1 MLENQ
6 ENKENQVVDFDS
18 SSFDTF
24 LKEVKNDY
32 ENCGPQLRVSLDK
45 FAERYRVAKSQSI
58 PRLST
63 LLYDIKRE
71 LDPSA
76 RVKSGSM
83 IRVQV
88 ESIKRRKSE
97 GTGARRRYSINAGV
111 DNNSD
116 PQAIPKR
123 KIRKVAKKEHNLS
136 KNISNNL
143 LN

>member
-45 FAERYRVAKSQSI
+45 FAERYRVAKLQSI

-76 RVKSGSM
+76 RV
-83 IRVQV
+83 QV

-97 GTGARRRYSINAGV
+97 GTSARRRYSINAGV
-111 DNNSD
+111 DNNNN